1 MIYSVLSLSIH
12 LILKYAY
19 FKHSYLSIC
28 HFYMYEVIRKPRKGV
43 AFFETL
49 YVLDIK
55 PWSDV

>member
-19 FKHSYLSIC
+19 FKHGYLSIC

-55 PWSDV
+55 P